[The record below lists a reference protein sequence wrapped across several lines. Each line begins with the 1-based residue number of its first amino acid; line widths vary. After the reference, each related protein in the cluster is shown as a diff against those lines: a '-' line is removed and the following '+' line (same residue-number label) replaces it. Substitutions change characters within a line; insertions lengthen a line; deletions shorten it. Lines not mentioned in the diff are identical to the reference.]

1 MGTSSRIFF
10 INKDDTL
17 RRIPFARYERL
28 MARDPV
34 ECFPEY
40 RDKNVKTA
48 LAFVE
53 FYNRKPYELI
63 AIQYSLLSLD
73 GEGRIDVDDFE
84 KGMHLGAEMLTPVES
99 DPDYPNV
106 VDAQGLFAI
115 KKYHD
120 RYSWTPTQEI
130 ETAIINAIFG
140 KIF

>member
-84 KGMHLGAEMLTPVES
+84 KGMHLGAEMLTPAES

-106 VDAQGLFAI
+106 VDAHILEKLG
-115 KKYHD
+115 Y
-120 RYSWTPTQEI
+120 RVYSCSLT
-130 ETAIINAIFG
+130 INSNRNQNDEA
-140 KIF
+140 K